1 MGFGRNLGAALTFG
15 LSATTKQ
22 KEAERRHALRQKR
35 HQRIISN
42 YEEAQERCRAALED
56 MDASFTAAQE
66 VLIASGALDI
76 NAADQ
81 VVLGWYTP
89 DEGAGDLE
97 GQPDLMRS
105 AMAALPAF
113 GIGIA
118 TPAAIWTMVGIYGTA
133 STGVAIGSLS
143 GAAAGAATAAW
154 IGRAATLGLGGG
166 MTAGRIALGP
176 IGLAASL
183 LTVPIGA
190 AVAGNRE
197 RNYLR
202 RASELQGQMDDLE
215 SIYEECHKAMADLQ
229 PRMAVTTANLQ
240 HHTSQLKAASP
251 QSQEA
256 LDAARAL
263 DADMREAATIKDR
276 LIEAIEKRD
285 NDFRESGYLDDE
297 VPGEP

>member
-1 MGFGRNLGAALTFG
+1 MGFGRDLGAALTFG
-15 LSATTKQ
+15 ISATTKQ
-22 KEAERRHALRQKR
+22 KEAEKQHSSRQRK
-35 HQRIISN
+35 HQRTISSF
-42 YEEAQERCRAALED
+42 EEAQERCRAALED

-66 VLIASGALDI
+66 VLMASGALAID
-76 NAADQ
+76 AEDR

-89 DEGAGDLE
+89 DDGTGDLE
-97 GQPDLMRS
+97 NEPDLKRS
-105 AMAALPAF
+105 AMAAVPAF

-133 STGVAIGSLS
+133 STGIAIGSLS

-183 LTVPIGA
+183 LTLPIGA

-197 RNYLR
+197 RNYLKR
-202 RASELQGQMDDLE
+202 SSELQDQMDNLE
-215 SIYEECHKAMADLQ
+215 SIYAACRNAMADLQ

-240 HHTSQLKAASP
+240 RHTSQLETATP
-251 QSQEA
+251 ESQEA
-256 LDAARAL
+256 QYDVRKL
-263 DADMREAATIKDR
+263 DADMREAATIKDE
-276 LIEAIEKRD
+276 LIKAIEKRD
-285 NDFRESGYLDDE
+285 TEFRESGYLDDKDAE
-297 VPGEP
+297 E